1 MFCKKELKECTE
13 ALSSL
18 IGSKMR
24 IKILMRLFLNPDGAA
39 YMRELAGEFQAS
51 PSQVKTELD
60 QLKQADLLVSRKQG
74 RQVLFSAN
82 TNHPVFNELQSMVK
96 KALGMDQILESIL
109 KRLGNLEKAI
119 LIDDYATGKDT
130 GIIDLVLVGDID
142 SANLQDLTRKTEKYI
157 DRKIRTIVLTKEEYL
172 SFAKTIEKRPQFV
185 LWDMG
190 LSR

>member
-1 MFCKKELKECTE
+1 MQE

-142 SANLQDLTRKTEKYI
+142 AANLQDLTKKTENYI
-157 DRKIRTIVLTKEEYL
+157 DRKIRTIVLTKEEHQ

-185 LWDMG
+185 LWDH
-190 LSR
+190 LDD